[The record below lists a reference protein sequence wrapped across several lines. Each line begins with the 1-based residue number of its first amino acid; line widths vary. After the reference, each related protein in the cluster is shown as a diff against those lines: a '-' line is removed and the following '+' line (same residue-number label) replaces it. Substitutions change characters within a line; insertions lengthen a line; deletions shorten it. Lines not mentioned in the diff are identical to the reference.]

1 MMTLIELFCNIDDFC
16 QEFIPAW
23 NKELIESN
31 EKKRNRDS
39 RMSTSEIM
47 TIVILFHQSGFRNFK
62 NFYLKQVFINLKKDF
77 PGMLSYTRFVALMP
91 TVMIPLCAYLQTRK
105 GKNTG
110 ISFIDST
117 SIKVCHNMRI
127 NRNKVF
133 AGLATRGK
141 GSMGWF
147 FGFKLHLVIND
158 IGELLGFHVTP
169 ANVGD
174 RIPVEKITA
183 YLTGKL
189 FGDRGYISQK
199 LFTKLMERG
208 LKLVTTVRKNMKN
221 KFMPLIDK
229 VLLRKRFIIETVN
242 DQLKNISQIEHSRH
256 RSINNFMVNLMAG
269 LAAYTLQE
277 KKPSIKIYDKNLSQE
292 IMAF

>member
-39 RMSTSEIM
+39 RMSISEIM

-110 ISFIDST
+110 ISFIPEF
-117 SIKVCHNMRI
+117 SITQKC
-127 NRNKVF
+127 
-133 AGLATRGK
+133 L
-141 GSMGWF
+141 
-147 FGFKLHLVIND
+147 
-158 IGELLGFHVTP
+158 
-169 ANVGD
+169 
-174 RIPVEKITA
+174 
-183 YLTGKL
+183 
-189 FGDRGYISQK
+189 SQC
-199 LFTKLMERG
+199 
-208 LKLVTTVRKNMKN
+208 
-221 KFMPLIDK
+221 IDK
-229 VLLRKRFIIETVN
+229 IKKI
-242 DQLKNISQIEHSRH
+242 
-256 RSINNFMVNLMAG
+256 
-269 LAAYTLQE
+269 LA
-277 KKPSIKIYDKNLSQE
+277 IV
-292 IMAF
+292 